1 MLKTLSISN
10 YALIDK
16 AEIDFGPGLSIIT
29 GETGAGKSIMLGA
42 LSLLLGSRADSRIV
56 ARGQKKAVVEA
67 TFTSPPQRLR
77 KAVEGAG
84 AEWDA
89 DILII
94 RRELSAGGR
103 SRAFVNDSPVTLQVI
118 QAITPAL
125 VDIHSQHNNLLLAD
139 PMARLS
145 IVDAMAGNNALLNDY
160 RSAFRQYVAL
170 RHSLE
175 ERRAELAR
183 NRENREFMLFRL
195 EQLDKLKPR
204 RGELEELEREY
215 DLLSDAGEIKESIA
229 MASSLLSDPERSAL
243 ALLSEAR
250 GALGRV
256 NLSLFEPES
265 DTAAGG
271 IRQRIGSLYI
281 ELKDIASTIE
291 GYASE
296 IEDNPARLQRVS
308 ARIDAIN
315 EALRRFKVNDEDQLV
330 ELHDKMR
337 HELAGSAESD
347 TEIAEMQ
354 SQLTCLG
361 RSLKEKAERLSA
373 TRRDAADTLSVK
385 LMESASALGMPN
397 LKFSIVVNRGKLH
410 SEGMDS
416 VEFLCSFN
424 KNQEL
429 MPLERVASG
438 GETSRLMLSLKAILS
453 GRLNIPTVIFDEID
467 TGVSGE
473 IADRMGTMMKRMGAD
488 VQVLAITHLPQVAS
502 KGTRH
507 YRVFKSDVADATLTH
522 IKILTEE
529 ERVLELAKM
538 LSGDHVDDPAL
549 ANARSLLGKSK
560 QQDE

>member
-89 DILII
+89 DILIV

-250 GALGRV
+250 GALSRV
-256 NLSLFEPES
+256 NLSLLEPES
-265 DTAAGG
+265 DTALGG
-271 IRQRIGSLYI
+271 IQQRIGSLYI

-438 GETSRLMLSLKAILS
+438 GETSRLMLILKAILS

-473 IADRMGTMMKRMGAD
+473 IADRMGTMMKRMGTD

>member
-89 DILII
+89 DILIV

-118 QAITPAL
+118 QAITPTL

-250 GALGRV
+250 GALSRV
-256 NLSLFEPES
+256 NLSLLEPES
-265 DTAAGG
+265 DTAVGG
-271 IRQRIGSLYI
+271 IQQRIGSLYI

-354 SQLTCLG
+354 SQLSCLG
-361 RSLKEKAERLSA
+361 RSLKEKAELLSA

-473 IADRMGTMMKRMGAD
+473 IADRMGTMMKRMGTD

-507 YRVFKSDVADATLTH
+507 YRVFKSDVADSTLTH